1 MCGFDLGFK
10 WGRTKE
16 EELRRKNP
24 CLDKE
29 FGWGRGKIESVEEES
44 ERETRVCERVRAVRV
59 WSLSTLGNFALNK
72 SSL

>member
-44 ERETRVCERVRAVRV
+44 ERETRECVKEWEWWECEV
-59 WSLSTLGNFALNK
+59 WVH
-72 SSL
+72 